1 MKVETMRWYRIEVDG
16 VPHVVRM
23 DGRIMKWCV
32 VDYYDG
38 RLWCAGSLGQCKK
51 FITQHIPEGIY
62 DKEGAY
68 HGN

>member
-1 MKVETMRWYRIEVDG
+1 MKVETMRWYKIVVDG
-16 VPHVVRM
+16 VPRVVRV

-32 VDYYDG
+32 VDYYDA

-51 FITQHIPEGIY
+51 FITEHIPEGIY
-62 DKEGAY
+62 DKEGGY

>member
-1 MKVETMRWYRIEVDG
+1 MKVETMRWYKIVVEG
-16 VPHVVRM
+16 VAHVVRV

-32 VDYYDG
+32 LDYYDG

-51 FITQHIPEGIY
+51 FITQHLPEGIY
-62 DKEGAY
+62 DKEGAF